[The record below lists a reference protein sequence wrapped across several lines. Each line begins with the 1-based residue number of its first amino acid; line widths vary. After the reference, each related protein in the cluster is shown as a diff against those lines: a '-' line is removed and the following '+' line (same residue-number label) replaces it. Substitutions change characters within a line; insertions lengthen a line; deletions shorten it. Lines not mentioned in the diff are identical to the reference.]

1 MTPGA
6 KPENGAAWPDALC
19 APVRSLPEHSRLW
32 VAVSG
37 GLDSVLLL
45 RVVAHCHAARVP
57 VGAIHV
63 NHQLQFNAS
72 DSEALCRALC
82 DRLDVPLVSRRVSVQ
97 TGKAN
102 GKTGDDV
109 GGVEEAAREARYAVF
124 EQVLAPGD
132 LLLMA
137 HHADDQAE
145 TVLFRLVRGS
155 GVAGLAGMPRSRALG
170 AGQLVRPWLDLERAE
185 LEHWAREA
193 ALDWVEDPSNIDQ
206 GYDRNYLRHNILPGL
221 KARWPNL
228 TQRLRHSA
236 GACADSAFLNAR
248 LAERQWAEAADAD
261 GRLLVPSLQ
270 ALTSAEQANLVR
282 WWIRQQGLEPP
293 VISDWPQVLRELL
306 EAGPDREPELRG
318 EGFSLRRFQ
327 DRFHLVP
334 EPGGESG
341 SPQELIPAQSI
352 AWGGWRL
359 VLEPVA
365 NPESVLPPIRVS
377 TRQGGERIRL
387 HPDGRSKS
395 LKNWFQEQ
403 AVPPWDRARLP
414 LVFAG
419 SGDGAELI
427 AVGDLWCSGQYSG
440 SAPAA
445 GWRLIVK
452 REGD

>member
-37 GLDSVLLL
+37 GLDSVVLLH
-45 RVVAHCHAARVP
+45 VVAHCHAARVP

-63 NHQLQFNAS
+63 NHQLQPNAS

-82 DRLDVPLVSRRVSVQ
+82 DRLGVQLVSQRVSVE
-97 TGKAN
+97 TGKQR
-102 GKTGDDV
+102 GDV
-109 GGVEEAAREARYAVF
+109 GGIEEAARKARYSVF
-124 EQVLAPGD
+124 EQTLERGD

-145 TVLFRLVRGS
+145 TVLFRLLRGS
-155 GVAGLAGMPRSRALG
+155 GVAGLAGMPRSRTLG

-185 LEHWAREA
+185 LEHWARQA
-193 ALDWVEDPSNIDQ
+193 SLNWVEDPSNTDQ

-236 GACADSAFLNAR
+236 GACSDSAFLNAR
-248 LAERQWAEAADAD
+248 LAERQWAEVADAD
-261 GRLLVPSLQ
+261 GRLSVPSLQ
-270 ALTSAEQANLVR
+270 ALEAVEQANLVR
-282 WWIRQQGLEPP
+282 WWIRREGFEPP
-293 VISDWPQVLRELL
+293 VISDWSQVLQELL

-327 DRFHLVP
+327 GWIYLVP
-334 EPGGESG
+334 EPGFEPD
-341 SPQELIPAQSI
+341 SPQELMPAQSI

-359 VLEPVA
+359 VLEPAA

-387 HPDGRSKS
+387 HPDGHSKS
-395 LKNWFQEQ
+395 LKNWLQEQ
-403 AVPPWDRARLP
+403 AVPPWERPRLP

-419 SGDGAELI
+419 SGDDAELI

>member
-6 KPENGAAWPDALC
+6 KPENGVAWPDALC
-19 APVRSLPEHSRLW
+19 APVRSLPEHARLW

-45 RVVAHCHAARVP
+45 HVVAHSHAARVP
-57 VGAIHV
+57 VVAIHV
-63 NHQLQFNAS
+63 NHQLQSNAS

-82 DRLDVPLVSRRVSVQ
+82 DRLGVHFISRRVSVQ
-97 TGKAN
+97 TDKVSDEAG
-102 GKTGDDV
+102 DV
-109 GGVEEAAREARYAVF
+109 GGIEEAARRARYSVF
-124 EQVLAPGD
+124 EQVLEPCD

-145 TVLFRLVRGS
+145 TILFRLMRGS

-185 LEHWAREA
+185 LERWARQA
-193 ALDWVEDPSNIDQ
+193 SLDWVEDPSNTDQ
-206 GYDRNYLRHNILPGL
+206 GYDRNYLRHGILPGL

-228 TQRLRHSA
+228 SRRLRHSA
-236 GACADSAFLNAR
+236 GACADSAFLNDR
-248 LAERQWAEAADAD
+248 LAELQCAQVGDTD
-261 GRLLVPSLQ
+261 GRLSSPSLQ
-270 ALTSAEQANLVR
+270 ALAAIEQVNLVR
-282 WWIRQQGLEPP
+282 WWIRQQGFEPP
-293 VISDWPQVLRELL
+293 AISDWQQVLQELL
-306 EAGPDREPELRG
+306 EAGPDREPELLG

-327 DRFHLVP
+327 GRIYLVP
-334 EPGGESG
+334 ERGEKPD
-341 SPQELIPAQSI
+341 SPQEFLPGQSI
-352 AWGGWRL
+352 VFGGWTL
-359 VLEPVA
+359 ALESAA

-387 HPDGRSKS
+387 HPDGHSKS
-395 LKNWFQEQ
+395 LKNWLQEQ
-403 AVPPWDRARLP
+403 AVPPWERTRLP

-419 SGDGAELI
+419 SGDDAVLI

>member
-6 KPENGAAWPDALC
+6 KPEHGVAWPDALC

-45 RVVAHCHAARVP
+45 HVVAHCHAARVP

-63 NHQLQFNAS
+63 NHQLQSNAS
-72 DSEALCRALC
+72 DSEALCRTLC
-82 DRLDVPLVSRRVSVQ
+82 DRLGVPLVSRRVSVQ
-97 TGKAN
+97 ISKAS
-102 GKTGDDV
+102 GDIGGDV
-109 GGVEEAAREARYAVF
+109 GGIEEAARKARYSVF
-124 EQVLAPGD
+124 DQVLEAGD

-145 TVLFRLVRGS
+145 TVLFRLLRGS

-170 AGQLVRPWLDLERAE
+170 AGLLVRPWLDLERAE
-185 LEHWAREA
+185 LEHWANQV
-193 ALDWVEDPSNIDQ
+193 ALDWVEDPSNTDQ
-206 GYDRNYLRHNILPGL
+206 GYDRNYLRHSILPDL
-221 KARWPNL
+221 KDRWPNL
-228 TQRLRHSA
+228 SQRLRHSS
-236 GACADSAFLNAR
+236 GACADSAFLNDR
-248 LAERQWAEAADAD
+248 LAELQCAEVADAE
-261 GRLLVPSLQ
+261 GRMSVPSLQ
-270 ALTSAEQANLVR
+270 ALTLAEQTNLVR
-282 WWIRQQGLEPP
+282 WWISRQGFEPP
-293 VISDWPQVLRELL
+293 AISGWQQVLQELM

-327 DRFHLVP
+327 GRIYLVP
-334 EPGGESG
+334 EQGENPVSSQEFLPG
-341 SPQELIPAQSI
+341 QSI
-352 AWGGWRL
+352 AFGGWAL
-359 VLEPVA
+359 ALESAA
-365 NPESVLPPIRVS
+365 NLESVLPPIRVS

-387 HPDGRSKS
+387 HPEGHSKS
-395 LKNWFQEQ
+395 LKNWLQEQ
-403 AVPPWDRARLP
+403 AVPPWERARLP

-419 SGDGAELI
+419 SGHDAEII

>member
-6 KPENGAAWPDALC
+6 RPESGIAWPDALC
-19 APVRSLPEHSRLW
+19 APVRSLPEHARLW

-45 RVVAHCHAARVP
+45 HVVAHCHAARVP

-63 NHQLQFNAS
+63 NHQLQSNAS

-82 DRLDVPLVSRRVSVQ
+82 DRLGVHFVSRRVSVQ
-97 TGKAN
+97 TDKVSGE
-102 GKTGDDV
+102 TGDV
-109 GGVEEAAREARYAVF
+109 GGIEEAARKARYSVF
-124 EQVLAPGD
+124 EQVLEPGD

-145 TVLFRLVRGS
+145 TVLFRLLRGS

-170 AGQLVRPWLDLERAE
+170 SGQLVRPWLDLERAE
-185 LEHWAREA
+185 LECWARRVS
-193 ALDWVEDPSNIDQ
+193 LDWVEDPSNTDQ
-206 GYDRNYLRHNILPGL
+206 GYDRNYLRHSMLPGL

-236 GACADSAFLNAR
+236 GACADSAVLNDR
-248 LAERQWAEAADAD
+248 LAELQCAEVADAE
-261 GRLLVPSLQ
+261 GRLSVPALR
-270 ALTSAEQANLVR
+270 ALTLAEQTNLVR
-282 WWIRQQGLEPP
+282 WWIGRQGFEPP
-293 VISDWPQVLRELL
+293 AISGWQQVLRELL

-327 DRFHLVP
+327 SRIYLVP
-334 EPGGESG
+334 EQGGDPV
-341 SPQELIPAQSI
+341 SPQEILSGQSI
-352 AWGGWRL
+352 VWGGWTL
-359 VLEPVA
+359 ALESAA

-387 HPDGRSKS
+387 HQDGHSKS
-395 LKNWFQEQ
+395 LKNWLQEQ
-403 AVPPWDRARLP
+403 AVPPWERARLP

-419 SGDGAELI
+419 SGGEAELI